1 MRPLILFAKLCMK
14 GTSNNELG
22 TTRLHQGGSLSRRAG
37 FLLYEDD
44 SVCLTGGVRVQ
55 IEGIWAVSAICDR

>member
-1 MRPLILFAKLCMK
+1 MRPGILFAKHCME
-14 GTSNNELG
+14 GTSSNELG
-22 TTRLHQGGSLSRRAG
+22 TTRLHPGGSLNRRAG

-55 IEGIWAVSAICDR
+55 IDGI